1 MEHPPAPLHKGEV
14 TKKQQNIMG
23 IFSSLFGGSKKTEE
37 EKNFDILKYD
47 GIRAMRIGKLTYAL
61 KCFEEATA
69 IQEDLETMNHQA
81 NCYIRVNRMDDAR
94 TLMNRMTE
102 LAPDK
107 PSVFQSLASL
117 CYMQEDYRGMNDACQ
132 KALALNDQDP
142 TAYFLAAKAALGM
155 SNGIQTIAML
165 TKAIMLNEEFTEA
178 YQMRAEVLWQMRQA
192 KDANEDI
199 EKLLSMNPED
209 ESALLL
215 KGEILAV
222 SGEEEQA
229 LELIDQVLAL
239 NPFNEKAYILKGS
252 YFLAKKE
259 YDKAIAVYDEALE
272 IQPSFAQAYHERGRV
287 KLAKGDKQGS
297 MEDMKR
303 AIELAPEQGAHISG
317 EYNNFEQQKNI
328 PF

>member
-1 MEHPPAPLHKGEV
+1 
-14 TKKQQNIMG
+14 MG

-69 IQEDLETMNHQA
+69 IQEDLETMQHQA
-81 NCYIRVNRMDDAR
+81 NTYIRVNRMDDAR
-94 TLMNRMTE
+94 RLMNRMTE
-102 LAPDK
+102 IASDQPL
-107 PSVFQSLASL
+107 VFQSLASL
-117 CYMQEDYRGMNDACQ
+117 CYMQEDYKGMDEACR

-142 TAYFLAAKAALGM
+142 ATYFLSAKAAVGL
-155 SNGIQTIAML
+155 SNGIQAIAML
-165 TKAIMLNEEFTEA
+165 TKAIMLNEEFVEA
-178 YQMRAEVLWQMRQA
+178 YQMRAEILWTMRQA

-209 ESALLL
+209 ENALLL

-222 SGEEEQA
+222 SGKEEKA

-239 NPFNEKAYILKGS
+239 NPFSEKAYILKGS
-252 YFLAKKE
+252 YFLAKQAF
-259 YDKAIAVYDEALE
+259 DKALGVYDEALE
-272 IQPSFAQAYHERGRV
+272 INPNFAQAYHERGRV

-303 AIELAPEQGAHISG
+303 AIELSPENGANING
-317 EYNNFEQQKNI
+317 EYNKYEQQKNI

>member
-1 MEHPPAPLHKGEV
+1 
-14 TKKQQNIMG
+14 MG

-69 IQEDLETMNHQA
+69 IQEDLETMQHQA
-81 NCYIRVNRMDDAR
+81 NTYIRVNRMDDAR
-94 TLMNRMTE
+94 QLMNRMTE
-102 LAPDK
+102 IASDQPL
-107 PSVFQSLASL
+107 VFQSLASL
-117 CYMQEDYRGMNDACQ
+117 CYMQEDYKGMDEACR

-142 TAYFLAAKAALGM
+142 ATYFLSAKAAVGL
-155 SNGIQTIAML
+155 SNGIQAIAML
-165 TKAIMLNEEFTEA
+165 TKAIMLNEEFVEA
-178 YQMRAEVLWQMRQA
+178 YQMRAEILWTMRQA

-199 EKLLSMNPED
+199 EKLLSINPED
-209 ESALLL
+209 ENALLL

-222 SGEEEQA
+222 SGEEEKA

-239 NPFNEKAYILKGS
+239 NPFSEKAYILKGS
-252 YFLAKKE
+252 YFLAKQAF
-259 YDKAIAVYDEALE
+259 DKALGVYDEALE
-272 IQPSFAQAYHERGRV
+272 INQNFAQAYHERGRV

-303 AIELAPEQGAHISG
+303 AIELSPENGANING
-317 EYNNFEQQKNI
+317 EYNNYEQQKNI

>member
-1 MEHPPAPLHKGEV
+1 
-14 TKKQQNIMG
+14 MG

-69 IQEDLETMNHQA
+69 IQEDLETMQHQA
-81 NCYIRVNRMDDAR
+81 NTYIRVNRMDDAR
-94 TLMNRMTE
+94 QLMNRMTE
-102 LAPDK
+102 IASDQPL
-107 PSVFQSLASL
+107 VFQSLASL
-117 CYMQEDYRGMNDACQ
+117 CYMQEDYKGMDEACR

-142 TAYFLAAKAALGM
+142 ATYFLSAKAAVGL
-155 SNGIQTIAML
+155 SNGIQAIAML
-165 TKAIMLNEEFTEA
+165 TKAIMLNEEFVEA
-178 YQMRAEVLWQMRQA
+178 YQMRAEILWTMRQA

-209 ESALLL
+209 ENALLL

-222 SGEEEQA
+222 SGEEEKA

-239 NPFNEKAYILKGS
+239 NPFSEKAYILKGS
-252 YFLAKKE
+252 YFLAKQAF
-259 YDKAIAVYDEALE
+259 DKALGVYDEALE
-272 IQPSFAQAYHERGRV
+272 INPNFAQAYHERGRV

-303 AIELAPEQGAHISG
+303 AIELSPENGANISG
-317 EYNNFEQQKNI
+317 EYNNYEQQKNI

>member
-1 MEHPPAPLHKGEV
+1 
-14 TKKQQNIMG
+14 MG

-69 IQEDLETMNHQA
+69 IQEDLETMQHQA
-81 NCYIRVNRMDDAR
+81 NTYIRVNRMDDAR
-94 TLMNRMTE
+94 QLMNRMTE
-102 LAPDK
+102 IASDQPL
-107 PSVFQSLASL
+107 VFQSLASL
-117 CYMQEDYRGMNDACQ
+117 CYMQEDYKGMDEACR

-142 TAYFLAAKAALGM
+142 ATYFLSAKAAVGLR
-155 SNGIQTIAML
+155 NGIQAIAML
-165 TKAIMLNEEFTEA
+165 TKAIMLNEEFVEA
-178 YQMRAEVLWQMRQA
+178 YQMRAEILWTMRQA

-209 ESALLL
+209 ENALLL

-222 SGEEEQA
+222 SGEEEKA

-239 NPFNEKAYILKGS
+239 NPFSEKAYILKGS
-252 YFLAKKE
+252 YFLAKQAF
-259 YDKAIAVYDEALE
+259 DKALGVYDEALE
-272 IQPSFAQAYHERGRV
+272 INPNFAQAYHERGRV

-303 AIELAPEQGAHISG
+303 AIELSPENGANING
-317 EYNNFEQQKNI
+317 EYNNYEQQKNI

>member
-1 MEHPPAPLHKGEV
+1 
-14 TKKQQNIMG
+14 MG
-23 IFSSLFGGSKKTEE
+23 IFSSLFGGNKKTEE

-47 GIRAMRIGKLTYAL
+47 GIRALRIGKLTYAL

-69 IQEDLETMNHQA
+69 IQEDLETMQHQA
-81 NCYIRVNRMDDAR
+81 NTYIRVNRMDDAR
-94 TLMNRMTE
+94 QLMNRMTE
-102 LAPDK
+102 IASDQPL
-107 PSVFQSLASL
+107 VFQSLASL
-117 CYMQEDYRGMNDACQ
+117 CYMQEDYKGMDEACR

-142 TAYFLAAKAALGM
+142 ATYFLSAKAAVGL
-155 SNGIQTIAML
+155 SNGIQAIAML
-165 TKAIMLNEEFTEA
+165 TKAIMLNEEFVEA
-178 YQMRAEVLWQMRQA
+178 YQMRAEILWTMRQA

-209 ESALLL
+209 ENALLL

-222 SGEEEQA
+222 SGKEEKA

-239 NPFNEKAYILKGS
+239 NPFSEKAYILKGS
-252 YFLAKKE
+252 YFLAKQAF
-259 YDKAIAVYDEALE
+259 DKALGVYDEALE
-272 IQPSFAQAYHERGRV
+272 INPNFAQAYHERGRV

-303 AIELAPEQGAHISG
+303 AIELSPENGANING
-317 EYNNFEQQKNI
+317 EYNNYEQQKNI

>member
-1 MEHPPAPLHKGEV
+1 
-14 TKKQQNIMG
+14 MG
-23 IFSSLFGGSKKTEE
+23 IFSSLFGGNKKTVDNKER
-37 EKNFDILKYD
+37 NFDILKYD

-81 NCYIRVNRMDDAR
+81 TCYIRVNRMEDAR
-94 TLMNRMTE
+94 HLMTRMTE
-102 LAPDK
+102 IAPNQ
-107 PSVFQSLASL
+107 PIVFQSLASL
-117 CYMQEDYRGMNDACQ
+117 CYMQEDYTAMNDACQ
-132 KALALNDQDP
+132 KALSLCDQDP
-142 TAYFLAAKAALGM
+142 TTYFLAAKAALGI

-178 YQMRAEVLWQMRQA
+178 YQMRAEVLWQMRQT
-192 KDANEDI
+192 KDANKDI

-215 KGEILAV
+215 KGEIQAV
-222 SGEEEQA
+222 SGEEEKA
-229 LELIDQVLAL
+229 MELIDQVLAL

-252 YFLAKKE
+252 YFLAKQE
-259 YDKAIAVYDEALE
+259 YDNAISVYNEALE
-272 IQPSFAQAYHERGRV
+272 INPNFAQVYHERGRV
-287 KLAKGDKQGS
+287 KLAKGDKTGS
-297 MEDMKR
+297 MEDMKK
-303 AIELAPEQGAHISG
+303 AIELAPENGANISG

>member
-1 MEHPPAPLHKGEV
+1 
-14 TKKQQNIMG
+14 MG

-69 IQEDLETMNHQA
+69 IQEDLETMQHQA
-81 NCYIRVNRMDDAR
+81 NTYIRVNRMDDAR
-94 TLMNRMTE
+94 QLMNRMTE
-102 LAPDK
+102 IASDQPL
-107 PSVFQSLASL
+107 VFQSLASL
-117 CYMQEDYRGMNDACQ
+117 CYMQEDYKGMDEACR

-142 TAYFLAAKAALGM
+142 TTYFLSAKAAVGL
-155 SNGIQTIAML
+155 SNGIQAIAML
-165 TKAIMLNEEFTEA
+165 TKAIMLNEEFVEA
-178 YQMRAEVLWQMRQA
+178 YQMRAEILWTMRQA

-209 ESALLL
+209 ENALLL

-222 SGEEEQA
+222 SGEEEKA

-239 NPFNEKAYILKGS
+239 NPFSEKAYILKGS
-252 YFLAKKE
+252 YFLAKQAF
-259 YDKAIAVYDEALE
+259 DKALGVYDEALE
-272 IQPSFAQAYHERGRV
+272 INPNFAQAYHERGRV

-303 AIELAPEQGAHISG
+303 AIELSPENGANING
-317 EYNNFEQQKNI
+317 EYNNYEQQKNI

>member
-1 MEHPPAPLHKGEV
+1 
-14 TKKQQNIMG
+14 MG

-69 IQEDLETMNHQA
+69 IQEDLETMQHQA
-81 NCYIRVNRMDDAR
+81 NTYIRVNRMDDAR
-94 TLMNRMTE
+94 QLMNRMSE
-102 LAPDK
+102 IASDQPL
-107 PSVFQSLASL
+107 VFQSLASL
-117 CYMQEDYRGMNDACQ
+117 CYMQEDYKGMDEACQ

-142 TAYFLAAKAALGM
+142 ATYFLSAKAAVGL
-155 SNGIQTIAML
+155 SNGIQAIAML
-165 TKAIMLNEEFTEA
+165 TKAIMLNEEFVEA
-178 YQMRAEVLWQMRQA
+178 YQMRAEILWTMRQA

-209 ESALLL
+209 ENALLL

-222 SGEEEQA
+222 SGEEEKA
-229 LELIDQVLAL
+229 LELINQVLAL
-239 NPFNEKAYILKGS
+239 NPFSEKAYLLKGS
-252 YFLAKKE
+252 YFLAKQAF
-259 YDKAIAVYDEALE
+259 DKAIEVYDEALE
-272 IQPSFAQAYHERGRV
+272 INPNFAQAYHERGRV

-303 AIELAPEQGAHISG
+303 AIELAPENGANING
-317 EYNNFEQQKNI
+317 EYNNYEQQKNI

>member
-1 MEHPPAPLHKGEV
+1 
-14 TKKQQNIMG
+14 MG

-69 IQEDLETMNHQA
+69 IQEDLETMQYQA
-81 NCYIRVNRMDDAR
+81 NTYIRVNRMDDAR
-94 TLMNRMTE
+94 QLMNRMTE
-102 LAPDK
+102 IASDQPL
-107 PSVFQSLASL
+107 VFQSLASL
-117 CYMQEDYRGMNDACQ
+117 CYMQEDYKGMDEACR

-142 TAYFLAAKAALGM
+142 ATYFLSAKAAVGL
-155 SNGIQTIAML
+155 SNGIQAIAML
-165 TKAIMLNEEFTEA
+165 TKAIMLNEEFVEA
-178 YQMRAEVLWQMRQA
+178 YQMRAEILWTMRQA

-209 ESALLL
+209 ENALLL

-222 SGEEEQA
+222 SGEEEKA

-239 NPFNEKAYILKGS
+239 NPFSEKAYILKGS
-252 YFLAKKE
+252 YFLAKQAF
-259 YDKAIAVYDEALE
+259 DKALGVYDEALE
-272 IQPSFAQAYHERGRV
+272 INPNFAQAYHERGRV

-303 AIELAPEQGAHISG
+303 AIELSPENGANING
-317 EYNNFEQQKNI
+317 EYNNYEQQKNI

>member
-1 MEHPPAPLHKGEV
+1 
-14 TKKQQNIMG
+14 MG

-69 IQEDLETMNHQA
+69 IQEDLETMQHQA
-81 NCYIRVNRMDDAR
+81 NTYIRVNRMDDAR
-94 TLMNRMTE
+94 QLMNRMTE
-102 LAPDK
+102 IASDQPL
-107 PSVFQSLASL
+107 VFQSLASH
-117 CYMQEDYRGMNDACQ
+117 CYMQEDYKGMDEACR

-142 TAYFLAAKAALGM
+142 ATYFLSAKAAVGL
-155 SNGIQTIAML
+155 SNGIQAIAML
-165 TKAIMLNEEFTEA
+165 TKAIMLNEEFVEA
-178 YQMRAEVLWQMRQA
+178 YQMRAEILWTMRQA

-209 ESALLL
+209 ENALLL

-222 SGEEEQA
+222 SGEEEKA

-239 NPFNEKAYILKGS
+239 NPFCEKAYILKGS
-252 YFLAKKE
+252 YFLSKQAF
-259 YDKAIAVYDEALE
+259 DKALGVYDEALE
-272 IQPSFAQAYHERGRV
+272 INPNFAQAYHERGRV

-303 AIELAPEQGAHISG
+303 AIELSPENGANING
-317 EYNNFEQQKNI
+317 EYNNYEQQKNI

>member
-1 MEHPPAPLHKGEV
+1 
-14 TKKQQNIMG
+14 MG

-61 KCFEEATA
+61 TCFEEATA
-69 IQEDLETMNHQA
+69 IQEDLETMQHQA
-81 NCYIRVNRMDDAR
+81 NTYIRVNRMDDAR
-94 TLMNRMTE
+94 QLMNRMTE
-102 LAPDK
+102 IASDQPL
-107 PSVFQSLASL
+107 VFQSLASL
-117 CYMQEDYRGMNDACQ
+117 CYMQEDYKGMDEACR

-142 TAYFLAAKAALGM
+142 TTYFLSAKAAVGL
-155 SNGIQTIAML
+155 SNGIQAIAML
-165 TKAIMLNEEFTEA
+165 TKAIMLNEEFVEA
-178 YQMRAEVLWQMRQA
+178 YQMRAEILWTMRQA

-209 ESALLL
+209 ENALLL

-222 SGEEEQA
+222 SGEEEKA

-239 NPFNEKAYILKGS
+239 NPFSEKAYILKGS
-252 YFLAKKE
+252 YFLAKQAF
-259 YDKAIAVYDEALE
+259 DKALGVYDEALE
-272 IQPSFAQAYHERGRV
+272 INPNFAQAYHERGRV

-303 AIELAPEQGAHISG
+303 AIELSPENGANING
-317 EYNNFEQQKNI
+317 EYNNYEQQKNI

>member
-1 MEHPPAPLHKGEV
+1 
-14 TKKQQNIMG
+14 MG
-23 IFSSLFGGSKKTEE
+23 IFSSLFGGNKKTEE

-81 NCYIRVNRMDDAR
+81 NCYIRVNRMDEAR

-102 LAPDK
+102 LAPDR
-107 PSVFQSLASL
+107 PLVFQSLASL
-117 CYMQEDYRGMNDACQ
+117 CYMQEDYKGMDDACQ
-132 KALALNDQDP
+132 KALALNDQEP
-142 TAYFLAAKAALGM
+142 TTYFLAAKAALGM
-155 SNGIQTIAML
+155 KNGIQTIAML
-165 TKAIMLNEEFTEA
+165 TKAIMLNEEFVEA

-192 KDANEDI
+192 KNAHEDI

-215 KGEILAV
+215 KAEILAA
-222 SGEEEQA
+222 GGGEEQA
-229 LELIDQVLAL
+229 LSLIDQVLNL
-239 NPFNEKAYILKGS
+239 NPFCEKAYILKGS
-252 YFLAKKE
+252 YYLAKKE
-259 YDKAIAVYDEALE
+259 YDKAISVYDDALE
-272 IQPSFAQAYHERGRV
+272 VNPNFAQAYHERGRV

-297 MEDMKR
+297 MEDMKK
-303 AIELAPEQGAHISG
+303 AIELAPENGANISG

>member
-1 MEHPPAPLHKGEV
+1 
-14 TKKQQNIMG
+14 MG

-69 IQEDLETMNHQA
+69 IQEDLETMQHQA
-81 NCYIRVNRMDDAR
+81 NTYIRVNRMDDAR
-94 TLMNRMTE
+94 QLMNRMTE
-102 LAPDK
+102 IASDQPL
-107 PSVFQSLASL
+107 VFQSLASL
-117 CYMQEDYRGMNDACQ
+117 CYMQEDYKGMDEACR

-142 TAYFLAAKAALGM
+142 ATYFLSAKAAVGL
-155 SNGIQTIAML
+155 SNGIQAIAML
-165 TKAIMLNEEFTEA
+165 TKAIMLNEEFVEA
-178 YQMRAEVLWQMRQA
+178 SQMRAEILWTMRQA

-209 ESALLL
+209 ENALLL

-222 SGEEEQA
+222 SGEEEKA
-229 LELIDQVLAL
+229 LELINQVLAL
-239 NPFNEKAYILKGS
+239 NPFSEKAYLLKGS
-252 YFLAKKE
+252 YFLAKQAF
-259 YDKAIAVYDEALE
+259 DKAIEVYDEALE
-272 IQPSFAQAYHERGRV
+272 INPNFAQAYHERGRV

-303 AIELAPEQGAHISG
+303 AIELSPENGANING
-317 EYNNFEQQKNI
+317 EYNNYEQQKNI

>member
-1 MEHPPAPLHKGEV
+1 
-14 TKKQQNIMG
+14 MG
-23 IFSSLFGGSKKTEE
+23 IFSSLFGGNKKTEE

-69 IQEDLETMNHQA
+69 IQEDLETMQHQA
-81 NCYIRVNRMDDAR
+81 NTYIRVNRMDDAR
-94 TLMNRMTE
+94 QLMNRMTE
-102 LAPDK
+102 IASDQPL
-107 PSVFQSLASL
+107 VFQSLASL
-117 CYMQEDYRGMNDACQ
+117 CYMQEDYKGMDEACR

-142 TAYFLAAKAALGM
+142 ATYFLSAKAAVGL
-155 SNGIQTIAML
+155 SNGIQAIAML
-165 TKAIMLNEEFTEA
+165 TKAIMLNEEFVEA
-178 YQMRAEVLWQMRQA
+178 YQMRAEILWTMRQA

-209 ESALLL
+209 ENALLL

-222 SGEEEQA
+222 SGEEEKA
-229 LELIDQVLAL
+229 LELINQVLAL
-239 NPFNEKAYILKGS
+239 NPFSEKAYLLKGS
-252 YFLAKKE
+252 YFLAKQAF
-259 YDKAIAVYDEALE
+259 DKALGVYDEALE
-272 IQPSFAQAYHERGRV
+272 INPNFAQAYHERGRV

-303 AIELAPEQGAHISG
+303 AIELSPENGANING
-317 EYNNFEQQKNI
+317 EYNNYEQQKNI

>member
-1 MEHPPAPLHKGEV
+1 
-14 TKKQQNIMG
+14 MG
-23 IFSSLFGGSKKTEE
+23 IFSSLLGGSKKTEE

-69 IQEDLETMNHQA
+69 IQEDLETMQHQA
-81 NCYIRVNRMDDAR
+81 NTYIRVNRMDDAR
-94 TLMNRMTE
+94 QLMNRMTE
-102 LAPDK
+102 IASDQPL
-107 PSVFQSLASL
+107 VFQSLASL
-117 CYMQEDYRGMNDACQ
+117 CYMQEDYKGMDEACR

-142 TAYFLAAKAALGM
+142 ATYFLSAKAAVGL
-155 SNGIQTIAML
+155 SNGIQAIAML
-165 TKAIMLNEEFTEA
+165 TKAIMLNEEFVEA
-178 YQMRAEVLWQMRQA
+178 YQMRAEILWTMRQA

-199 EKLLSMNPED
+199 EKLLNMNPED
-209 ESALLL
+209 ENALLL

-222 SGEEEQA
+222 SGEEEKA

-239 NPFNEKAYILKGS
+239 NPFSEKAYILKGS
-252 YFLAKKE
+252 YFLAKQAF
-259 YDKAIAVYDEALE
+259 DKALGVYDEALE
-272 IQPSFAQAYHERGRV
+272 INPNFAQAYHERGRV

-303 AIELAPEQGAHISG
+303 AIELSPENGANING
-317 EYNNFEQQKNI
+317 EYNNYEQQKNI